1 MSEEI
6 PSTPADSDNP
16 EAGAKQSPEKPE
28 KPKRPRRHAPS
39 HKDAN
44 GKTRMETGK
53 AAGDEASAGSNSMER
68 ADQIVAEWS
77 SRAEQIGTEIGH
89 RFVRLVARA
98 REEAEDIWAEAQELR
113 RREDTQQVDGPQ

>member
-1 MSEEI
+1 MSEEV
-6 PSTPADSDNP
+6 PSTPADGDNP
-16 EAGAKQSPEKPE
+16 EADAKQSAEKPE

-44 GKTRMETGK
+44 ANARMEAGE
-53 AAGDEASAGSNSMER
+53 AAGDEANTRQNSMER

-77 SRAEQIGTEIGH
+77 TRAEQVGTEIGH

-113 RREDTQQVDGPQ
+113 RKEGTQQGDSPQ